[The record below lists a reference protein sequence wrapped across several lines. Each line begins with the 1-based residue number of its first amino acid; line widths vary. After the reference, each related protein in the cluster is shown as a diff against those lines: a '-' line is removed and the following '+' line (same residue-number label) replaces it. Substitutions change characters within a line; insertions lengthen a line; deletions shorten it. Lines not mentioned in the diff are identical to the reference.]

1 MYNII
6 IQNMIRSIHVYTN
19 KEMNLKSSAVTRLM
33 SARQTIQQSRICH
46 QVYTVARTWFL
57 NLDRKRARRFLF
69 SGRSQDKLKYWDS
82 KEMEGKVYGP

>member
-19 KEMNLKSSAVTRLM
+19 KEMNLKSFAVTRLM
-33 SARQTIQQSRICH
+33 NVRQTIQQSRICH
-46 QVYTVARTWFL
+46 LVCIAARTWFL

-82 KEMEGKVYGP
+82 KEMEGKVNGR

>member
-19 KEMNLKSSAVTRLM
+19 KEMNLKSFAATRLM
-33 SARQTIQQSRICH
+33 SAHQTIQQSRICH
-46 QVYTVARTWFL
+46 QVCIAARTWFL

-82 KEMEGKVYGP
+82 KEMEGKVNGR